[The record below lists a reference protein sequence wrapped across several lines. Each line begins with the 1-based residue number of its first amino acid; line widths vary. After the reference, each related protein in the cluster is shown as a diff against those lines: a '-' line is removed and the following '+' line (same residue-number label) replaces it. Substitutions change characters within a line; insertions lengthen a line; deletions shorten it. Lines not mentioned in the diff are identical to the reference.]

1 MEVCP
6 QQKQNPMAPFTVRV
20 IDLETPRRHT
30 SRRVYR
36 LFQRG
41 LAEETQ
47 PECGHTSEL
56 RSQTDSKKK
65 ASWLP
70 VLLSLCFLICR
81 DVSSFSYTLPLP
93 HKLGWTFSAMMGSSF
108 SDCEPEQ
115 TCLGCLVTATE
126 REAGF
131 CGDRPGGHIRG
142 PI

>member
-1 MEVCP
+1 MEACP
-6 QQKQNPMAPFTVRV
+6 QKKQNLMVPFTVRV
-20 IDLETPRRHT
+20 IDFETPRRHT

-56 RSQTDSKKK
+56 RSQTESKEESQLV
-65 ASWLP
+65 ASAP
-70 VLLSLCFLICR
+70 FSLLSSLP
-81 DVSSFSYTLPLP
+81 SSFSYTLPLP
-93 HKLGWTFSAMMGSSF
+93 HKLGWAFSAMMGSIL
-108 SDCEPEQ
+108 SDRESEQ

-126 REAGF
+126 MEAGF